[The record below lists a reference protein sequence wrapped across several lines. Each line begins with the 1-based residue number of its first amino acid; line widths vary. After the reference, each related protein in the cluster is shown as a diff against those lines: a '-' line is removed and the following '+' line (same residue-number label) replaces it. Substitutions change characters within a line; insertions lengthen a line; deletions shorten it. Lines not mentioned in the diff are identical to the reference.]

1 MGTLSLQTI
10 LANRKNAQLSTGPKT
25 ALGKAKSALNT
36 VKHGIFAKELMKNVS
51 AEELQNFEVLRLGLV
66 EGLKPKDAMQSVL
79 CEKISV
85 DIWRLR
91 KVLAFEQGATQL
103 EMLNLDTSGS
113 PVDLSR
119 REVLVGHLESYK
131 SELKNLNQLK
141 NLINNDALDNLSE
154 LSGEIYELL
163 FEVIQRVKQRF
174 PEIYEKVEI
183 DYLHECENLRD
194 FCEQNDIEIETFKQ
208 DLLDRIK
215 NKLRSGSN
223 MPNYYENNL
232 QEFDHKRSI
241 YESVAQLPS
250 AENTDKVIRYETHL
264 QRSIERD
271 LRLLRSLQGIGQM
284 SLGFVW

>member
-1 MGTLSLQTI
+1 MGDLSLHK
-10 LANRKNAQLSTGPKT
+10 LSANRRNAQLSTGPKT
-25 ALGKAKSALNT
+25 ALGKGKSALNA
-36 VKHGIFAKELMKNVS
+36 VKHGIFTKECLKDIS
-51 AEELQNFEVLRLGLV
+51 DEEARDYETLRLGIFESLM
-66 EGLKPKDAMQSVL
+66 PKDAMQAIL

-91 KVLAFEQGATQL
+91 KVLAFEQGAMQL
-103 EMLNLDTSGS
+103 EILNLDTSGS

-163 FEVIQRVKQRF
+163 FEVIQSVKQRF

-208 DLLDRIK
+208 DLLDRIE

-223 MPNYYENNL
+223 MPDYYKNSI
-232 QEFDHKRSI
+232 QKFDHKHSI

-264 QRSIERD
+264 QRSIEKN

>member
-1 MGTLSLQTI
+1 MGDLSLQKI
-10 LANRKNAQLSTGPKT
+10 SANRKNAQLSTGPKT
-25 ALGKAKSALNT
+25 ALGKAKSALNA

-51 AEELQNFEVLRLGLV
+51 AEELQNFEVLKLGLV
-66 EGLKPKDAMQSVL
+66 ESLKPKDAMQAVL
-79 CEKISV
+79 CEKISI

-103 EMLNLDTSGS
+103 EMLNLYTSDS

-119 REVLVGHLESYK
+119 REVLVGHLESYNT
-131 SELKNLNQLK
+131 ELENLNQLK

-208 DLLDRIK
+208 DLLDRIE

-264 QRSIERD
+264 QRSIEKN
-271 LRLLRSLQGIGQM
+271 LRLLRSLQGIGQI
-284 SLGFVW
+284 SFGFVW

>member
-1 MGTLSLQTI
+1 MGDLSLQKI
-10 LANRKNAQLSTGPKT
+10 SANRRNAQLSTGPKT
-25 ALGKAKSALNT
+25 ALGKAKSALNA
-36 VKHGIFAKELMKNVS
+36 VKHGIFAKECLKDIS
-51 AEELQNFEVLRLGLV
+51 DEEARDYETLRLGIF
-66 EGLKPKDAMQSVL
+66 ESLKPKDAMQSVL

-103 EMLNLDTSGS
+103 EMLNLDTSDL

-141 NLINNDALDNLSE
+141 ILINNDALDNLSE

-163 FEVIQRVKQRF
+163 FEVIQSVKQRF

-208 DLLDRIK
+208 DLLDRIE

-264 QRSIERD
+264 QRSIEKN

>member
-1 MGTLSLQTI
+1 MGDLSLQTI

-25 ALGKAKSALNT
+25 ALGKGKSALNA
-36 VKHGIFAKELMKNVS
+36 VKHGIFTKECLKNIS
-51 AEELQNFEVLRLGLV
+51 DEEARDYEVLRAGIF
-66 EGLKPKDAMQSVL
+66 ESLKPRDQMQAILCDKIAIDA
-79 CEKISV
+79 
-85 DIWRLR
+85 WRLR

-103 EMLNLDTSGS
+103 EMLNLDTSDS

-141 NLINNDALDNLSE
+141 NLINNGALNSLSE

-163 FEVIQRVKQRF
+163 FEVIQSVKQRF

-208 DLLDRIK
+208 DLLDRIE

-223 MPNYYENNL
+223 MPNYYENSL

-264 QRSIERD
+264 QRSIEKN
-271 LRLLRSLQGIGQM
+271 LRLLRSLQGYGQM
-284 SLGFVW
+284 SFGFVW

>member
-1 MGTLSLQTI
+1 METLSLQK
-10 LANRKNAQLSTGPKT
+10 LSANRRNAQLSTGPKT
-25 ALGKAKSALNT
+25 ALGKSKSALNA
-36 VKHGIFAKELMKNVS
+36 VKHGILAKELIKNVS
-51 AEELQNFEVLRLGLV
+51 AEELQNFEVLKLGLV
-66 EGLKPKDAMQSVL
+66 ESLKPKDAMQAIL

-91 KVLAFEQGATQL
+91 KVLAFEHGAMQL

-113 PVDLSR
+113 PVELSR
-119 REVLVGHLESYK
+119 REVLVGHLESYNT
-131 SELKNLNQLK
+131 ELENLNQLK
-141 NLINNDALDNLSE
+141 NLINNGALNSLSE
-154 LSGEIYELL
+154 ISGEIYELL
-163 FEVIQRVKQRF
+163 FEVIQSVKQRF

-208 DLLDRIK
+208 NLLDRIE

-223 MPNYYENNL
+223 MPNYYENSL

-241 YESVAQLPS
+241 YETVAQLPS
-250 AENTDKVIRYETHL
+250 SENTDKVIRYETHL
-264 QRSIERD
+264 QRSIEKN

-284 SLGFVW
+284 SFGFVW

>member
-1 MGTLSLQTI
+1 MGDLSLQKI
-10 LANRKNAQLSTGPKT
+10 SANRRNAQLSTGPKT
-25 ALGKAKSALNT
+25 ALGKGKSALNA
-36 VKHGIFAKELMKNVS
+36 VKHGIFAKELLKNVS
-51 AEELQNFEVLRLGLV
+51 AEELQNFEVLKLGLV
-66 EGLKPKDAMQSVL
+66 ESLKPKDAMQSVL

-103 EMLNLDTSGS
+103 EMLNLDTSDS

-131 SELKNLNQLK
+131 SELENLNQLK

-163 FEVIQRVKQRF
+163 FEVIQSVKQRF

-208 DLLDRIK
+208 DLLDRIE
-215 NKLRSGSN
+215 NKLRSSSH
-223 MPNYYENNL
+223 MSDYYKNSI

-241 YESVAQLPS
+241 YETVAQLPS
-250 AENTDKVIRYETHL
+250 TENTDKIIRYETHL
-264 QRSIERD
+264 QRSIERN

-284 SLGFVW
+284 SFGFVW

>member
-1 MGTLSLQTI
+1 MQKLS
-10 LANRKNAQLSTGPKT
+10 ANQKNAQLSTGPKT
-25 ALGKAKSALNT
+25 ELGKAKSALNA

-51 AEELQNFEVLRLGLV
+51 AEELQNFEVLKLGLV
-66 EGLKPKDAMQSVL
+66 ESLKPKDAMQAVL

-103 EMLNLDTSGS
+103 ETLNLDTSDS

-141 NLINNDALDNLSE
+141 NLINNGALNSLSE
-154 LSGEIYELL
+154 ISSEIYELL
-163 FEVIQRVKQRF
+163 FEVIQSVKQRF

-208 DLLDRIK
+208 DLLDRIE

-264 QRSIERD
+264 QRSIEKN
-271 LRLLRSLQGIGQM
+271 LRLLRSLQGFGQM
-284 SLGFVW
+284 GFGFVW